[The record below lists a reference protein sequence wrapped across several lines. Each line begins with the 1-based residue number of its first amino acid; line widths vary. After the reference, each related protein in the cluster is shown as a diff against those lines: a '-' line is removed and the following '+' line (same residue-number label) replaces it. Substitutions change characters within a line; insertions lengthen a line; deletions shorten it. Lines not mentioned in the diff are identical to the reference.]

1 MASWQPQES
10 STFSEGKIMEVWGQ
24 ITEAGARPSIFFFF
38 FFRYLRARFSSVMC
52 NHVVFREP
60 FGRSLDV

>member
-1 MASWQPQES
+1 
-10 STFSEGKIMEVWGQ
+10 MEVWGQ
-24 ITEAGARPSIFFFF
+24 ITEAGARPSIFI